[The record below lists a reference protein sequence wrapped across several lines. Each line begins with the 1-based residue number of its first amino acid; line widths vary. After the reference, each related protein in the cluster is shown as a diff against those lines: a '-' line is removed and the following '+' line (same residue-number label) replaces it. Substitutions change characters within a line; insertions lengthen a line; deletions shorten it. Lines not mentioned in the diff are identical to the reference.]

1 MKYKQGPGGKASET
15 DVWKAVYNKRAVWSD
30 PGNLGEHCR
39 RICITPVHV
48 HVVHF
53 SESVQHALKANW
65 EGRGGGVSEG
75 RQGWC

>member
-1 MKYKQGPGGKASET
+1 MQYKQGPGGKASKT

-30 PGNLGEHCR
+30 PGNLGEYCR

-53 SESVQHALKANW
+53 SDSV
-65 EGRGGGVSEG
+65 
-75 RQGWC
+75 